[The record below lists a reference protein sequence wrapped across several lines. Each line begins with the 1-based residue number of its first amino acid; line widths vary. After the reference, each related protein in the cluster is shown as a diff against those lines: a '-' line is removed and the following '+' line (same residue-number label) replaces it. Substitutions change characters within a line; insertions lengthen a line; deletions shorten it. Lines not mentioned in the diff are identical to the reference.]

1 MATSKGTPL
10 GIPEA
15 EFIDDIK
22 AVAPKPEDAERLYR
36 EKTELMQKY
45 RLLETH
51 FLEKQQQ
58 LKRNRPGVAENLNA
72 VCKLE
77 TLAGKGDTK
86 THFQLAESLYSSAT
100 INSEST
106 VCLWLGANLMVE
118 YPFSE
123 AKQLLKDNLAALD
136 SQIEEMGKNLVFLR
150 DQIITTEVTLS
161 RIVNYLIQLNK
172 KK

>member
-1 MATSKGTPL
+1 MATPY
-10 GIPEA
+10 GIPKA
-15 EFIDDIK
+15 EFIDDITT
-22 AVAPKPEDAERLYR
+22 VAPNVEDAEKLYR

-45 RLLETH
+45 RVLETH

-58 LKRNRPGVAENLNA
+58 LKKSRPGVVENLQA

-77 TLAGKGDTK
+77 KLSEKGDSK
-86 THFQLAESLYSSAT
+86 THFELSESLYASAT

-106 VCLWLGANLMVE
+106 VCLWLGANIMVE

-123 AKQLLKDNLAALD
+123 AKELLKENLQNLDN
-136 SQIEEMGKNLVFLR
+136 QISEMGKNLEFIR
-150 DQIITTEVTLS
+150 DQIITSEVTLS
-161 RIVNYLIQLNK
+161 RIVNHLIQLNK